1 VTLGGIGAVAWTNY
15 VPPLTECVG
24 TVGGGLELL
33 IRSEAHIFPI
43 ALLAKIPEPDE
54 CLAADSPETSTMMEK
69 GIVDTRAR
77 NHGLP
82 PANSWAGLVISKCLL
97 NGFMC
102 CCTYQAG
109 LSFLDFIFSIK
120 K

>member
-15 VPPLTECVG
+15 VPPLTECLG

-54 CLAADSPETSTMMEK
+54 QPVNGDLVL
-69 GIVDTRAR
+69 GGRFAR
-77 NHGLP
+77 DQYHDGE
-82 PANSWAGLVISKCLL
+82 GHC
-97 NGFMC
+97 
-102 CCTYQAG
+102 
-109 LSFLDFIFSIK
+109 
-120 K
+120 